1 MMVEVGRISLI
12 NLTGGASVWALPHCE
27 DIHHTLYSNR
37 HMVPTGPP
45 ILILTI
51 IYPMYCSSAM
61 GCLVYIDRCDRLW
74 GSNHCVLIVTFS
86 REGRGSRCHFDLL
99 SFQGFVP
106 TFGEIIR
113 RLICQFL
120 VSVIWGSL
128 WRMMSGICALWL
140 RNTQNKG
147 T

>member
-1 MMVEVGRISLI
+1 MLMMMLTMMMSLI
-12 NLTGGASVWALPHCE
+12 NLTAGAGVWALPHCE

-51 IYPMYCSSAM
+51 IYPGPDVLQC
-61 GCLVYIDRCDRLW
+61 CLDYIDRCDRLW

-106 TFGEIIR
+106 TFGEITT
-113 RLICQFL
+113 
-120 VSVIWGSL
+120 G
-128 WRMMSGICALWL
+128 
-140 RNTQNKG
+140 
-147 T
+147 